1 MSKRYVVCI
10 PDSYIEM
17 VEQFMAAQAHKGLSF
32 AVLCSMAAKAYGM
45 NDIIAPAIAGATLSP
60 QRKDIA
66 YATGAVSNLNQNT
79 EGDNVPKKRGRPRKE
94 QKTEVFTPVKEEVQ
108 PTVTPKPVLEPKAE
122 EKVEA
127 PASNITPNIKT
138 EEPSVY
144 IEDTLGVRNQNG
156 STFTPSKD
164 DAMKDHRG
172 WKDDAF
178 DGIDPDFNPDGG
190 LDNIA
195 ELFGR

>member
-1 MSKRYVVCI
+1 MAKRIQIYV
-10 PDSYIEM
+10 PDQYADTVSA
-17 VEQFMAAQAHKGLSF
+17 FLDAQAHKGLSF

-60 QRKDIA
+60 QRKDTA
-66 YATGAVSNLNQNT
+66 YGIGAVSNLNQRA
-79 EGDNVPKKRGRPRKE
+79 EGDNVLKKRGRPRKE
-94 QKTEVFTPVKEEVQ
+94 QKTEVFIPVKEEVQ
-108 PTVTPKPVLEPKAE
+108 PTVESKPVSKPKAE

-127 PASNITPNIKT
+127 PASNIVENVRT

-144 IEDTLGVRNQNG
+144 IEDTLGVKNQNG